1 MQKGA
6 EGAYRTCLLHL
17 ALLALRPLRFKRFH
31 RRHHLFRAVET
42 ESFGSLGLVSLDVLA
57 RLVEDARKGGPE
69 TVVEE
74 GMVLGVVLPA
84 VPGEVLEQLRD
95 GVVERRKIGAV
106 AEKKNKYISLVVDKR
121 SLHMISLINRQC

>member
-17 ALLALRPLRFKRFH
+17 ALLGRPLRFKRFH